1 LWAYAGVIT
10 FKSDHHF
17 MKFAL
22 IIELEKASKLI
33 YNKLYGWLEAIV
45 EMTPNLILAILILA
59 LFIIIGRVIKGVINK
74 INAKIPADNGVVD
87 LIGNLVFF
95 AILTAGIFAA
105 LSILHLD
112 KTVTSL
118 LAGAG
123 IVGLAL
129 GFAFQET
136 AANLLSGVFMTFRKP
151 ISIGDVVETN
161 GILGKVKELNLRA
174 TVLETPKGQNVIVP
188 NKSVFYTPIIN
199 FSANEMRRVDIE
211 VGVSYGE
218 NLAEVERVVL
228 DAVAGL
234 EGMIPGKDIEL
245 FYTEFG
251 DSSINFQLRLWTADV
266 REYSST
272 RLRSDAI
279 KAIKAAF
286 DQNGITI
293 PFPIRTLDFGIK
305 GGSRLDQVIQGG
317 PNMKVES

>member
-1 LWAYAGVIT
+1 
-10 FKSDHHF
+10 
-17 MKFAL
+17 
-22 IIELEKASKLI
+22 LEKASKLI
-33 YNKLYGWLEAIV
+33 YNKLYGWAEAII
-45 EMTPNLILAILILA
+45 EMTPNLILAIIILG
-59 LFIIIGRVIKGVINK
+59 LFIVAGKVIKGFINK

-95 AILTAGIFAA
+95 AVVTAGIFAA

-123 IVGLAL
+123 IIGLAL

-161 GILGKVKELNLRA
+161 GVLGKVKELNLRA

-199 FSANEMRRVDIE
+199 YSSNQMRRIDVE

-218 NLAEVERVVL
+218 NLAEVERIVL
-228 DAVAGL
+228 EAVTGL
-234 EGMIPGKDIEL
+234 KGMIAEKKIEL

-251 DSSINFQLRLWTADV
+251 DSSINFQLRLWTSDV
-266 REYSST
+266 REYGYT

-286 DQNGITI
+286 DENGITI

-305 GGSRLDQVIQGG
+305 GGTRLDEVIQG
-317 PNMKVES
+317 ESKTKTS